1 MKRSILTGMFSLL
14 ALLGMALTANAQLPI
29 VRGVA
34 RNAVR
39 VATPNVDVQVGGAG
53 AAVAAAPQAEV
64 AVENN
69 VGAVVVTRR
78 AWLARPRAIAG
89 AAIQA
94 AATNVVD
101 ATVSATTATAASVQ
115 STAVVAAPAYVQP
128 AAVDCCGQVIYS
140 GGTTAT
146 SSYSASSS
154 YSGGAAVA
162 SGVVTRAAP
171 VAAASTVVT
180 RSVVARPM
188 VGTAMGT
195 GVNVVTPRV
204 GVHVGR

>member
-39 VATPNVDVQVGGAG
+39 IATPNVDVQVGGAG
-53 AAVAAAPQAEV
+53 AAVAAPQAEV